1 MFNINYWNNFY
12 KNKINMLP
20 TQFAVFV
27 ANEYPEKNNVI
38 DFGCGSGRDTLFL
51 AKFYKKV
58 IGIDASS
65 EIIARNK
72 KLKNSNKNITFLLN
86 DLSKENVL
94 VDLLNNELGQ
104 IENCIFYARF
114 FIHAVDEDTE
124 NKLLNLYKICKSNN
138 LLALEFRTS
147 KDENLKKQF
156 GNHYRRFIDLN
167 NLIDKVQN
175 LKLRVKYLVEGQG
188 YAKYKVD
195 DAYVARLIVI

>member
-72 KLKNSNKNITFLLN
+72 KLKNYNKNITFLLN
-86 DLSKENVL
+86 DLSDENVL

-104 IENCIFYARF
+104 IKNCIFYARF
-114 FIHAVDEDTE
+114 FIHAIDEDTE

>member
-27 ANEYPEKNNVI
+27 ANEYPEKNKVI

-86 DLSKENVL
+86 DLSNENVL

-114 FIHAVDEDTE
+114 FIHAVDEDIE
-124 NKLLNLYKICKSNN
+124 NKLLNLYKICRSNN